1 MVSGTSLPT
10 IQSYKVKNIDDAA
23 MTLAALIKRYIQNT
37 LRQTGIGFLK
47 IVRLYCQPNFL
58 VQFLL
63 VQFLAGLLVWQ
74 LLFWVEQNTSVSN
87 FRKMEPVTV

>member
-1 MVSGTSLPT
+1 MYKPTNLLIPT

-47 IVRLYCQPNFL
+47 IVRLYCQPSFL
-58 VQFLL
+58 VQD
-63 VQFLAGLLVWQ
+63 LLVWQ
-74 LLFWVEQNTSVSN
+74 LLFWVEQNISVSN
-87 FRKMEPVTV
+87 FRKMDPVTV